1 METRPFFPPSCGP
14 GNEATA
20 TGSDKFVIIAS
31 PAETLLHSGR
41 IRSYMW
47 SITLDMMHFTFL
59 YLCLSL
65 PPLSTAPP
73 TPPSLLTTN
82 PLQLPCSLHTLLSH
96 TTFTPP
102 TLQPPLLT
110 PLPLHASPN
119 TTFTPHNPFNLHC
132 SLPQLLP
139 HHLHSSPLTHQLP
152 LLLPHHLHSTL
163 PSSKSTPHSSTH
175 SSPPSIT
182 LPLSAYPFLTSTHL
196 DVSPL
201 SN

>member
-1 METRPFFPPSCGP
+1 MWVAITVRLSCLCVQLLLLDWECG
-14 GNEATA
+14 GHWGIYDL
-20 TGSDKFVIIAS
+20 TG
-31 PAETLLHSGR
+31 
-41 IRSYMW
+41 
-47 SITLDMMHFTFL
+47 
-59 YLCLSL
+59 
-65 PPLSTAPP
+65 STAPP